1 MSKGT
6 SNNTVIHTEN
16 LTRDYMMQNQTIR
29 AVNNVNIKVNSGEFV
44 TFMGRSGSG
53 KTTLLNLISGLDN
66 PTKGKVFFD
75 GQDIHKI
82 SEKQMMFMRRNKF
95 GIIFQSFSLLPLL
108 SAYENVE
115 LPLRISGVKGLKR
128 KEMTNSA
135 MEIVGLSHRS
145 KHRPYELS
153 GGEQQRIAIARSI
166 VNNPSVIL
174 ADEPTGELDSINSE
188 KIFGIFKTMVEEKK
202 ITILATTHDRTL
214 LNLSHRVL
222 EISDG
227 KLI

>member
-82 SEKQMMFMRRNKF
+82 SEKQMMFMRRNKL

-128 KEMTNSA
+128 KR
-135 MEIVGLSHRS
+135 RS
-145 KHRPYELS
+145 S
-153 GGEQQRIAIARSI
+153 SSI
-166 VNNPSVIL
+166 
-174 ADEPTGELDSINSE
+174 
-188 KIFGIFKTMVEEKK
+188 
-202 ITILATTHDRTL
+202 
-214 LNLSHRVL
+214 
-222 EISDG
+222 
-227 KLI
+227 